1 MRYKIAKLMSRVL
14 AWVTFTRD
22 SRPVLDAAHCDPL
35 YHQPF
40 SGHYYTILTASGHTL
55 RSHSLW
61 DEELTVPWVPLGKTV
76 RVQRLGPKGQ
86 RLLVL
91 ASGFHKQEQA
101 VTVAVAEDLAPL
113 EVELGHFQR
122 QYALA
127 SCGVLVLLILAQ
139 QLIVHRV
146 FRPLHRVRQDIA
158 RLGRGAI
165 RQLGEVVVT
174 EVRPLVQE
182 MNRLLEVLEQ
192 RLLQSRHALGNLAHA
207 LKTPLTL
214 MMQLAD
220 REELRAIPQVRQQ
233 LMEHTTALDHRL
245 KRELRRARLA
255 GAAAPGRR
263 LRLDKEVPA
272 LVNVLQKVDQD
283 KTLIITAR
291 IPPQAIFLGDR
302 EDLLELLGNLLDNAC
317 KWARQRV
324 LVTIQGQPGLFV
336 VIEDDGPGCP
346 PAVLQ
351 QLAERGVR
359 LDESTVGY
367 GLGLAIVKDIVE
379 QYGGDIRFGRSSALG
394 GFQVCV
400 TLPVGSSQG

>member
-127 SCGVLVLLILAQ
+127 SRGVLVLLILAQ

-192 RLLQSRHALGNLAHA
+192 RLLRSRHALGNLAHA

-324 LVTIQGQPGLFV
+324 LVTI
-336 VIEDDGPGCP
+336 
-346 PAVLQ
+346 
-351 QLAERGVR
+351 
-359 LDESTVGY
+359 
-367 GLGLAIVKDIVE
+367 
-379 QYGGDIRFGRSSALG
+379 
-394 GFQVCV
+394 
-400 TLPVGSSQG
+400 